1 MSYHAVSMYHCRP
14 PLRKSPGYGENSPS
28 SIPASEGSSI
38 KSCFET
44 ADPRGIHADGEP
56 CNTFAFAPAGDPE
69 VIGS

>member
-1 MSYHAVSMYHCRP
+1 MSYTLYPCIIVATIEEKPRVR
-14 PLRKSPGYGENSPS
+14 ENSPS